1 MLRAV
6 LADTPR
12 SIRKPCRQHRLFL
25 HVEEQNCVMV
35 FRGNSIVHITTP
47 PVLPDLQAASSGIC
61 SLFCRICNPAG
72 LGLRICNANTCL
84 RDCKSLHPMRAY
96 CKSARTEAQKAGRGF
111 LPCEGRGVKR
121 GWGSGNDTVCTGTDS
136 SRLTTKKPLFLLKER
151 LCHLSYATFY
161 SFIFLSTQAVRVG
174 R

>member
-12 SIRKPCRQHRLFL
+12 SIGKPCRRHRYFL
-25 HVEEQNCVMV
+25 HEEEENCVMV
-35 FRGNSIVHITTP
+35 FRGNSIVHSFPLPI
-47 PVLPDLQAASSGIC
+47 LPDLQAASSGFC

-84 RDCKSLHPMRAY
+84 RDCKSLQPMRAD
-96 CKSARTEAQKAGRGF
+96 CKSARTEVQKGGRGF
-111 LPCEGRGVKR
+111 LPCDGRGVKR

-151 LCHLSYATFY
+151 LFRLSYATFY